1 MKFLKLIKKN
11 RYVTR
16 IRRYLVYLTSLG
28 IFFLARHLAR
38 GQIVSWGRGL
48 GRFAFRRIKYGRKLA
63 LDNLTRVFGD
73 EMTEDEIVRIAESV
87 YENMAVTALEF
98 PSMTLMTDSD
108 FFELVDYNPEDI
120 VLLQELLES
129 GKGSIY
135 AGAHMGNWEMLA
147 DFGARLGLTM
157 SVLYK
162 PSTNPYLN
170 KLWLKMRGR
179 NKLIDINENLTQVT
193 KRLKEN
199 ECICLLFDEN
209 ARSRGVKIPFFGRL
223 ASTYQGPAYF
233 ALRTGAPIV
242 CVYFIRQKD
251 FRHRFIIERV
261 IRPERKGKLE
271 EDISSILMK
280 MNESLEK
287 MIRKYPDQW
296 NWVYKRWS

>member
-1 MKFLKLIKKN
+1 MSILKRFKKN

-16 IRRYLVYLTSLG
+16 IRRYLVYLMSLG
-28 IFFLARHLAR
+28 IFFLARHLSR
-38 GQIVSWGRGL
+38 SQIVSWGCGL
-48 GRFAFRRIKYGRKLA
+48 GRFAFRRLKYGRKLT

-73 EMTEDEIVRIAESV
+73 EMPPDEIVRIAESV
-87 YENMAVTALEF
+87 YENMVVTALEF
-98 PSMTLMTDSD
+98 PSMTAMTDSD

-120 VLLQELLES
+120 VLIRELLDE

-147 DFGARLGLTM
+147 DFGARLGLNM

-170 KLWLKMRGR
+170 KLWFKMRGR
-179 NKLIDINENLTQVT
+179 NKLIDINENLAQVT

-199 ECICLLFDEN
+199 ESICLLFDEN
-209 ARSRGVKIPFFGRL
+209 ARSRGVEIPFFGRP

-233 ALRTGAPIV
+233 SLRTGAPIV
-242 CVYFIRQKD
+242 CVYFIRQED

-261 IRPERKGKLE
+261 IRPARKGKLE
-271 EDISSILMK
+271 EDITGILLEL
-280 MNESLEK
+280 NESLET

-296 NWVYKRWS
+296 NWVYKRWT